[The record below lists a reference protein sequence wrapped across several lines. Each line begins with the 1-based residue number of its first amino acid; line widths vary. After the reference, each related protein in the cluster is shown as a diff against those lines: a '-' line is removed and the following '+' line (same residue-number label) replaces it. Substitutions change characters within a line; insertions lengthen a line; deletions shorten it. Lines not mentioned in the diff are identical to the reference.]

1 VGLTIGLSGRFFLKG
16 GKILWSDKLL
26 AAVMQKGYSA
36 DWFATIKQGFEG
48 LYGSKTGRYRESAEK
63 TVKVRVSERP
73 MSNDD
78 SFVPFAA
85 LINPKNP
92 ESSIYSGMSIA
103 IFPVPEARSLISFV
117 VGTGGLGEDERVLG
131 RAGHARKV
139 KAICAWLNK
148 KHGRGRLC
156 AWSKQDPTRTDQPL
170 PDNVAALFP
179 EYARVFKR
187 YGDVLYGIFAPPSD
201 PAGASDALTAFLDLM
216 FEERGEFPLSPY
228 LDEGSKLKRE
238 WLGSL
243 MPDANSSSVAQLLA
257 DRRYVILQGPPGTG
271 KTRMALELIKDRY
284 LGRGQTIQ
292 FHANTTYED
301 FVGGLA
307 PRDDSSSLGLRFAPK
322 RGILLDAVEEAKK
335 SKGNY
340 LLHIDEIN
348 RADMSKVLGE
358 AIYLLESDEAE
369 PRQLKLTHDFG
380 PEFKDGLK
388 LPPNLHI
395 IGTMNTADRSLAILD
410 VAVRRRFAFQK
421 MWPQMAIAE
430 QAGACETMKK
440 AFQGLVSIFVEHAT
454 DENFD
459 LMPGHSYFL
468 EKDEGKAPSR
478 LKVTLAPLLEE
489 YLAQGY
495 VASFAEPIRSY
506 LQWIESL

>member
-1 VGLTIGLSGRFFLKG
+1 
-16 GKILWSDKLL
+16 LWSDKLIS
-26 AAVMQKGYSA
+26 AVMQKGSSE
-36 DWFATIKQGFEG
+36 WLKQIKEGFEG
-48 LYGSKTGRYRESAEK
+48 LYGSKTGRYPESAEK
-63 TVKVRVSERP
+63 TVKVRVSERQ
-73 MSNDD
+73 MSNEEVG
-78 SFVPFAA
+78 VPFAA
-85 LINPKNP
+85 LIHPKNP
-92 ESSIYSGMSIA
+92 DTSIYSGMSIA
-103 IFPVPEARSLISFV
+103 IFPVQESRALISFV

-148 KHGRGRLC
+148 KHGGGQLC
-156 AWSKQDPTRTDQPL
+156 AWSKQDPTRTDESL
-170 PDNVAALFP
+170 PPEIAAFFP
-179 EYARVFKR
+179 DYSRVFKR
-187 YGDVLYGIFAPPSD
+187 YGDVLYGIFAPTSD
-201 PAGASDALTAFLDLM
+201 PAATKDALTAFLDLM
-216 FEERGEFPLSPY
+216 FEERGEFPLAPHRDDSAKI
-228 LDEGSKLKRE
+228 SQE
-238 WLGSL
+238 WLRCL
-243 MPDANSSSVAQLLA
+243 MPDATLSDVAQLLR

-271 KTRMALELIKDRY
+271 KTRLALELIKNRY
-284 LGRGQTIQ
+284 DNRGQTIQ

-307 PRDDSSSLGLRFAPK
+307 PRIDSSNLGFRFAPK
-322 RGILLDAVEEAKK
+322 KGFLLEAAEEANK
-335 SKGNY
+335 SKTDY

-369 PRQLKLTHDFG
+369 PRRLKLPHDFG

-395 IGTMNTADRSLAILD
+395 IGTMNSADRSLAVLD

-421 MWPQMAIAE
+421 IWPQMNVVVEAA
-430 QAGACETMKK
+430 ACEKMKE
-440 AFQGLVSIFVEHAT
+440 AFQKLESIFVEHAT

-468 EKDEGKAPSR
+468 EKDEKKAPSR

-495 VASFAEPIRSY
+495 VASFAEPLRSY
-506 LQWIESL
+506 LQWIETL